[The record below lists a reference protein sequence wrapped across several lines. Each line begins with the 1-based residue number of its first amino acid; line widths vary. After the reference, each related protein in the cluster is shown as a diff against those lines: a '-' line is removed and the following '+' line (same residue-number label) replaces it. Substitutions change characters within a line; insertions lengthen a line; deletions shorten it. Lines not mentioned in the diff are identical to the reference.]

1 MIPDGNSY
9 KNTTVDPAHSRAD
22 VETMLEKHG
31 VGNFMWKR
39 DDHENTYLVFEKKF
53 RQMQK
58 ALLYKIQVPF
68 IEKETGGKY
77 SKTSEYDEKRSYRFF
92 FHIFKALLLNEQ
104 IGMDF
109 EMIFSNYMVIG
120 KLPDGTP
127 QSFQDKVGSALLE
140 GKAPALQFQEKN

>member
-53 RQMQK
+53 QSMQK
-58 ALLYKIQVPF
+58 PLLYKIQVPF
-68 IEKETGGKY
+68 IEKSQGKY
-77 SKTSEYDEKRSYRFF
+77 KDPIFDEKRSYRFF
-92 FHIFKALLLNEQ
+92 YHIFKALLLNEQ
-104 IGMDF
+104 IGMNF

-120 KLPDGTP
+120 KLGDGTP
-127 QSFQDKVGSALLE
+127 ETIQDRVGAALVNQ
-140 GKAPALQFQEKN
+140 KDPALEFKS